1 MNKYY
6 RSSTNK
12 YVGGVCG
19 GLENISGMDAI
30 IWRLLFVFMPYS
42 TIAYLVMWVFTKK
55 SDY

>member
-12 YVGGVCG
+12 YIGGVCG

-42 TIAYLVMWVFTKK
+42 TIAYLVMWMFTKK